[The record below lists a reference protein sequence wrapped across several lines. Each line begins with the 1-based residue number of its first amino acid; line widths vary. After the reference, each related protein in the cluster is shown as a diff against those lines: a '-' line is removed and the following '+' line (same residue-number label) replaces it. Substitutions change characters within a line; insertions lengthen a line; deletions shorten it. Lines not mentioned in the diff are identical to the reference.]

1 MDQKSLN
8 DNHIFRGLLQSDD
21 GIITRVTDSD
31 GETITFETTFGL
43 NEPLIERLKHYPEHI
58 LFSERSRIAR
68 LGVQIK
74 SEPPSTDGLDGDTVT
89 LTLVA
94 SSAIPGYPGLDE
106 LQDIFSLGM
115 PVGRLV
121 FCDPEA
127 LLTSDEV
134 LEAIQRSELKLPAST
149 TISADGSIV
158 IAPHKVICDLR
169 KPMDRD
175 TLARIL
181 LREDGRELLNLYQ
194 IPRDVPIMTIDPGKG
209 VITTCS
215 MYLNEHY
222 VVLQSGFELGR
233 NLPATVLDPIKTRGI
248 RIYLEIINQTGHPIV
263 NPLISARIYCAAK
276 SKNSARVK
284 KIVNGHTH
292 YSYGELR
299 KLEKRLN
306 RFKHT
311 TCHFLEKPLAIIDD
325 NNKKLG
331 KPQLFSNGPAK
342 PCGVTKAV
350 CAVARHDY
358 SPNSDCSHV
367 YATSKMDGAIKKD
380 PAVLIMKYFPNLIEH
395 RDVINLACE
404 GKLEALYF
412 FEPSCENGPFLSQL
426 DHNRLQEYH
435 AFGIDVYWISG
446 LNGCLMVHTMRDG
459 MGYFVLPERLVDFHK
474 SMLFAFYGSNIRL
487 STEGESRLGRLM
499 DALIDFWGQHIGIVT
514 GGGSGVMEQAN
525 SLARERGILSGANFL
540 DITDQSMT
548 TDVDF
553 CQVFQATCR
562 HSRQKWFEVASFP
575 IFNIGGLGSLEE
587 LGITLCNM
595 KLKIL
600 EPVPVILF
608 DTEGKGGFWSG
619 IEHQIGEM
627 IGRGRAPAWIKKNIV
642 ITDDPEVVIDVYRS
656 RLQLF

>member
-1 MDQKSLN
+1 MDQKRLRN
-8 DNHIFRGLLQSDD
+8 NHIFRGLLQSND
-21 GIITRVTDSD
+21 GIISKVIDPGNDTM
-31 GETITFETTFGL
+31 TFETTFGL
-43 NEPLIERLKHYPEHI
+43 NEPLVERLKHQPEHI
-58 LFSERSRIAR
+58 VFSERSRIAR

-74 SEPPSTDGLDGDTVT
+74 SEPVVAEALEGDTVT

-94 SSAIPGYPGLDE
+94 SSVIPGYPGLAEMRD
-106 LQDIFSLGM
+106 FFTLGM

-134 LEAIQRSELKLPAST
+134 LAAIERSELKLPAST
-149 TISADGSIV
+149 TISSDGSIV
-158 IAPHKVICDLR
+158 IAHHKVVCDLKEPLDR
-169 KPMDRD
+169 K
-175 TLARIL
+175 TLGQIL
-181 LREDGRELLNLYQ
+181 MREDGRELLNRYQ
-194 IPRDVPIMTIDPGKG
+194 IQKALPAVTVAPGEG

-248 RIYLEIINQTGHPIV
+248 RIYLEIVNQTKHPIV
-263 NPLISARIYCAAK
+263 NPLISAKVYCAAK
-276 SKNSARVK
+276 SRKSTRVK
-284 KIVNGHTH
+284 KIVNGSNFYT
-292 YSYGELR
+292 YNDLR
-299 KLEKRLN
+299 KLETRLDD
-306 RFKHT
+306 FKHS
-311 TCHFLEKPLAIIDD
+311 TCHYLEKPLAVIETTSDRIR
-325 NNKKLG
+325 N
-331 KPQLFSNGPAK
+331 PRIFSNGPGE
-342 PCGVTKAV
+342 PCDVTKAV

-358 SPNSDCSHV
+358 SPNSDCSHI
-367 YATSKMDGAIKKD
+367 YATSKLDGAVND
-380 PAVLIMKYFPNLIEH
+380 GSVVLVMKYFPNLIEH
-395 RDVINLACE
+395 RDVINLACQR
-404 GKLEALYF
+404 KIDALYF

-435 AFGIDVYWISG
+435 AFGIEVYWVSG

-459 MGYFVLPERLVDFHK
+459 KGYFVLPERLADFHK
-474 SMLFAFYGSNIRL
+474 SMLFAFYGSNMRL
-487 STEGESRLGRLM
+487 SGAGESRLGNLM

-525 SLARERGILSGANFL
+525 TLARERGILSGANFL

-575 IFNIGGLGSLEE
+575 IFNVGGLGSLEE

-595 KLKIL
+595 KLNIL
-600 EPVPVILF
+600 EPVPIILF
-608 DTEGKGGFWSG
+608 DTEGKGDFWGG
-619 IEHQIGEM
+619 IENQIHEM
-627 IGRGRAPAWIKKNIV
+627 IARGRAPVWVKENIV
-642 ITDDPEVVIDVYRS
+642 ITDDPQIVIDTYRNQ
-656 RLQLF
+656 LQLF